1 MSKRDRHERRQMST
15 VELWT
20 RSGSWSANACLV
32 RPPSASAPWRVRR
45 TTRIVTLMRGPS
57 DVLPQTSRVTALGGG
72 HRIRP
77 DVADRHRA
85 GRRDGRSRH
94 ATFVILS
101 GAVLAATVFYLL
113 RGFRTYHGVRA
124 GPANRQRHGTTRDAV
139 GAGAHHWPVNS
150 RHPEPAEKTAERVR

>member
-1 MSKRDRHERRQMST
+1 MFSPKRPES
-15 VELWT
+15 LL
-20 RSGSWSANACLV
+20 SAVATAFVPTLL
-32 RPPSASAPWRVRR
+32 
-45 TTRIVTLMRGPS
+45 IVI
-57 DVLPQTSRVTALGGG
+57 ALA
-72 HRIRP
+72 
-77 DVADRHRA
+77 VAMVVP
-85 GRRDGRSRH
+85 RH